1 MLIKRNMVRIW
12 YVYFS
17 GVGVL
22 QSRTCGG
29 QHGGR
34 KLEVALGRRKAKE
47 SWIKVSEGKGIE
59 ENSWCEI
66 LPKN

>member
-47 SWIKVSEGKGIE
+47 S
-59 ENSWCEI
+59 
-66 LPKN
+66 

>member
-1 MLIKRNMVRIW
+1 MHIKGNMVRTW
-12 YVYFS
+12 YIYFS

-22 QSRTCGG
+22 FIRVGWTRGG

-47 SWIKVSEGKGIE
+47 SWIKGWKSVKGRV
-59 ENSWCEI
+59 
-66 LPKN
+66 